1 MKDPLP
7 EVKLGYRA
15 AAGEPRMYIYIVLL
29 FMAVLPVGSIAVEH
43 TALHASAPLV
53 ALAGKWFVFWSMGVR
68 LLTAGLRQIIQPA
81 FTAKTILGIQGDDA
95 LVLVQELGFAN
106 VAMGLLGC
114 LTLIQPIWTLPAAI
128 VGGAFYALAG
138 GKHITQKNKGFNEVV
153 AMVSDLL
160 MAVVLLGY
168 LAWTVFVPPI

>member
-1 MKDPLP
+1 
-7 EVKLGYRA
+7 
-15 AAGEPRMYIYIVLL
+15 
-29 FMAVLPVGSIAVEH
+29 
-43 TALHASAPLV
+43 
-53 ALAGKWFVFWSMGVR
+53 MGVR

-114 LTLIQPIWTLPAAI
+114 LTLLQPLWTLPAAI
-128 VGGAFYALAG
+128 VGGPFYALAG
-138 GKHITQKNKGFNEVV
+138 GKHVTQKNKGFNEVV